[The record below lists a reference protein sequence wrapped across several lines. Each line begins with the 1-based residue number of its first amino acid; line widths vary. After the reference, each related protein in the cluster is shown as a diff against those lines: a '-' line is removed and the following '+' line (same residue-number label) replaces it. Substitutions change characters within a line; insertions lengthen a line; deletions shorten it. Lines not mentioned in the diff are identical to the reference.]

1 MRIVLVDDNPVDRL
15 IAERALRAAY
25 PEAEIVLRPGAAGLA
40 QELREH
46 PCDCL
51 LLDYRMPGID
61 GLACLLEIEQA
72 ALPEPPAIIMLTG
85 MGDEGVAIEAMKRG
99 ATDYLRKDDISAE
112 LLLHTIRGALE
123 RAALKRQL
131 AEYQRQIEA
140 MALSDALTGLGN
152 RVAFDHSLQQ
162 FVARAERSGAAFSLL
177 LVDLDQFKRIND
189 TQGHVAGDAILRAT
203 AARMRGHL
211 RLSDGA
217 FRMGGDEFAILLDG
231 VVPEPVARRLHAAL
245 CEPVDFNGRAL
256 SCGASIG
263 VARWSR
269 DAPTAQELYIA
280 ADQAMYAAKRSGGG
294 VRQAP
299 GDPA

>member
-15 IAERALRAAY
+15 IAERALRVAY
-25 PEAEIVLRPGAAGLA
+25 PGAEVVLRQGAAGLA
-40 QELREH
+40 QELREQ

-51 LLDYRMPGID
+51 LLDYRMPGMD
-61 GLACLLEIEQA
+61 GLASLSEIADA

-85 MGDEGVAIEAMKRG
+85 MGDEGVAVEAMKRG

-112 LLLHTIRGALE
+112 LLEHTIRGALE
-123 RAALKRQL
+123 RRELKRQL
-131 AEYQRQIEA
+131 AAYQRQIEA

-152 RVAFDHSLQQ
+152 RVAFDRSLQQ

-177 LVDLDQFKRIND
+177 LIDLDKFKSIND
-189 TQGHVAGDAILRAT
+189 TQGHAAGDAVLRA
-203 AARMRGHL
+203 AATRMQGHL

-231 VVPEPVARRLHAAL
+231 VAVEPVAQRLHAAL

-263 VARWSR
+263 VARWSL
-269 DAPTAQELYIA
+269 DAHAAQEFYIA
-280 ADQAMYAAKRSGGG
+280 ADQAMYAAKRAGGG
-294 VRQAP
+294 VRCA
-299 GDPA
+299 GAA